1 MNFGQAIKSGFS
13 NYVTFSGR
21 AARSEFW
28 YWTLFVVLVTMAA
41 GILDRGLFDFDEST
55 TTGVF
60 GPLVS
65 LIFFLPG
72 LAVSVRRLHDLDRS
86 GWWLLLVFT
95 IDRHHLADG
104 SGTASK
110 ARPARTVS
118 VPIRWAAVS
127 PRGSA

>member
-1 MNFGQAIKSGFS
+1 MRARRRRCARKRKSRRSKVARAALQLLLVCPCKSQTGAVMNFGQAIKSGFS

-41 GILDRGLFDFDEST
+41 GILDHGLFDFDEPS

-72 LAVSVRRLHDLDRS
+72 LA
-86 GWWLLLVFT
+86 
-95 IDRHHLADG
+95 
-104 SGTASK
+104 
-110 ARPARTVS
+110 
-118 VPIRWAAVS
+118 
-127 PRGSA
+127 

>member
-28 YWTLFVVLVTMAA
+28 YWTLFVTLVTMAA
-41 GILDRGLFDFDEST
+41 GILDHGFFDFDET
-55 TTGVF
+55 GTTGVF

-72 LAVSVRRLHDLDRS
+72 LSISARRLHDLDRTA
-86 GWWLLLVFT
+86 WWLLLILT
-95 IDRHHLADG
+95 LIGAILLIIWDCLKGTSGPNQYGPDPLA
-104 SGTASK
+104 SS
-110 ARPARTVS
+110 
-118 VPIRWAAVS
+118 
-127 PRGSA
+127 